1 MAGLSPR
8 DPDNAGAEEMKKL
21 LSRVELLEKT
31 VLFQRMED
39 PEQHKQERRPTEYDA
54 DEGIEG
60 TLFCDPNAR
69 STSNEDAILPV
80 DVDDR
85 RAKYDL
91 YDTFELPD
99 STFTLLI
106 THHFLSIPFFTG
118 MIACAL
124 ALMCLILVFINELEK
139 GTIDN
144 PFALPAGV
152 TTEVRVAQ
160 FVGVLMEEEI
170 PLGLE
175 IMGEGIKH
183 DESRGNGFKLRNI
196 LLSSFLRLTVGY
208 FFLLTLFLTV
218 IQESDVLAIFFD
230 VLALEFVES
239 IDDVVFALCKR
250 GFFGHLL
257 KQATGRSIAFV
268 CKKSNEHDKF
278 ERSLNRFIRLIYFLN
293 VGLMI
298 AGLSVLMVQQT
309 HGYYRCKSFSI
320 QFGDETWEDAWVEL
334 DNGNM
339 EKRLLVYSHFNGIYV
354 DVIQS
359 RAIARFLPVSAHHLQ
374 PLHLLY
380 LENGTHDGKPRYV
393 EQNKEDGHSFRSTIP
408 AEIVYC
414 EDAESW
420 VFRHEKISTTL
431 SQEDDDQNECD
442 WLLLSPQTENYDL
455 IEMAQEEYW
464 SMWRGAVMKNYEV
477 YITCNECHRS
487 SGTNAILLFPFVFQ
501 CFCSRFTHAH
511 LNNQTVT
518 IMGIARITN
527 ATVMEVSTA
536 SVASKDNK
544 TALTIMKDFADDTV
558 DFVEIYGRPTYFA
571 RNMAGKPYG
580 LLRYGYPDDDDE
592 YFDVFYNSTIIDGGN
607 SELVPHKHLD
617 RDDFGDDDFF
627 RVNNATSSFQELLR
641 NYTFVLWYSG
651 RRWYGQIF
659 PPDHAAESFAEEEF
673 HAFWAN
679 SFSGVGSKDNETL
692 IISEPSTKGTPEGL
706 SFYEMRRRNLP
717 GSEGYGSF
725 GVLIQLV
732 DAEDAGFFHC
742 VEAGGQD
749 ASGNA

>member
-487 SGTNAILLFPFVFQ
+487 S
-501 CFCSRFTHAH
+501 
-511 LNNQTVT
+511 
-518 IMGIARITN
+518 
-527 ATVMEVSTA
+527 
-536 SVASKDNK
+536 ASKDNK